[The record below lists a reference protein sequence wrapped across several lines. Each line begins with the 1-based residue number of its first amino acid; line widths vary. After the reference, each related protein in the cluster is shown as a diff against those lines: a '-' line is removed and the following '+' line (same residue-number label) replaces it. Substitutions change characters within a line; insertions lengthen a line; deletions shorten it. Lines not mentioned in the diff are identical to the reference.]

1 MSLQDPT
8 NEREIHQRNIHD
20 MQQQLQEAYKRIQ
33 ALSNEVN
40 SLKKQLKDK

>member
-20 MQQQLQEAYKRIQ
+20 MQQQLQEAYKRIN
-33 ALSNEVN
+33 ALNTEVDN
-40 SLKKQLKDK
+40 LKKKLKDK